1 MELKLTDTSVAIVV
15 QTKLFTK
22 KVAWF
27 VKIAE
32 ILNVGKSRKMEDGS
46 PKIKKLTFILAF
58 RWNLNNFT

>member
-1 MELKLTDTSVAIVV
+1 MEPKLTDISVATVV
-15 QTKLFTK
+15 LTKSFIK

-46 PKIKKLTFILAF
+46 PKIKKVDFYF
-58 RWNLNNFT
+58 DFP

>member
-15 QTKLFTK
+15 LTKSFIK
-22 KVAWF
+22 KDAWF

-32 ILNVGKSRKMEDGS
+32 ILNVDKSRKMEDGS
-46 PKIKKLTFILAF
+46 PKIKKLTFVLPF

>member
-1 MELKLTDTSVAIVV
+1 MERKLTDTSVAIVV
-15 QTKLFTK
+15 LTKSFIK

-46 PKIKKLTFILAF
+46 PKIKKVDFYF
-58 RWNLNNFT
+58 EFP